1 MIIEF
6 IKSFYLSLQ
15 ITRQLWYVKKNGILK
30 LMQTK
35 ILSWYFTSTTYV
47 GTEFNESRF
56 SKNNF
61 IFPTRS
67 IAFRLDL
74 SDTIKMM
81 DVDYL
86 NKHLRYYTLKANKH
100 IFSFS
105 PIRFYLRSKGINDP
119 KNILKCVNKKC
130 MIRVVVWGN
139 HLLM

>member
-1 MIIEF
+1 MEYLLIMTQIKTFFLNLNPLIFLYDNKMKLTWEIIHKYFESAAF
-6 IKSFYLSLQ
+6 IDL
-15 ITRQLWYVKKNGILK
+15 V
-30 LMQTK
+30 
-35 ILSWYFTSTTYV
+35 
-47 GTEFNESRF
+47 FNESMF
-56 SKNNF
+56 SKNYF

-86 NKHLRYYTLKANKH
+86 NKHLRYYTLKGNKH
-100 IFSFS
+100 IFSLS

-119 KNILKCVNKKC
+119 KSILKCVNKKY